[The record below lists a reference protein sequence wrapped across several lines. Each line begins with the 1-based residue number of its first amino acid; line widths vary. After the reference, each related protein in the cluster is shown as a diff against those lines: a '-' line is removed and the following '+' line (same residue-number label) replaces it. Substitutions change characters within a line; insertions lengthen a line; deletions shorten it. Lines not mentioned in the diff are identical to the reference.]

1 MRRGRGG
8 TGKTRRGMKRDVSAR
23 RRRGMEMTRSTD
35 VTSVMATASD
45 VIIVKNAA
53 MTQTRNITSAMMK
66 TKKHDAC
73 ATRNAGRGRN
83 EKSRS
88 KFT

>member
-1 MRRGRGG
+1 MKRGRGD
-8 TGKTRRGMKRDVSAR
+8 TGKTRSGMKRDVSAR
-23 RRRGMEMTRSTD
+23 RRRGMEMTRSID

-53 MTQTRNITSAMMK
+53 MTQTRNTTSATTK
-66 TKKHDAC
+66 TKKLDAC
-73 ATRNAGRGRN
+73 VTKNAGSGRN